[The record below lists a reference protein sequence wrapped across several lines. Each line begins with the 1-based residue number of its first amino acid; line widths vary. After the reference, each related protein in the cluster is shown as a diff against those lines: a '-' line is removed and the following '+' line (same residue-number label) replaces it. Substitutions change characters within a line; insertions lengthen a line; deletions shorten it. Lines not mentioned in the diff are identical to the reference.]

1 MGVQHN
7 FYTQFLSRAAQ
18 SPTRLTEAE
27 LRGAAASQQ
36 EVDEWLQLDRNLKY
50 VLINSCSSHTT
61 IKRQPEVQQAT
72 DGYHQQQR
80 TEQVPNSRY
89 NSTTTSSIQTST
101 ENTAGFSQTTGEQT
115 TAQQQRQQ
123 PQLPSTD
130 SPMATAPTHRHQRP
144 SLPSSKRTLPD
155 EVAEGSSSKQTR
167 RQEAPT
173 GLTRPEATAEPAT
186 SKQRVTAVTV
196 KTNKG
201 QEITAGACK
210 DTNETQMILLEPVI
224 KDTEGLDKQL
234 TTQGMKKEVQ
244 QMKQQNVYTEVH
256 IDTLTPEQRKN
267 IIQSRWVLRNKEKE
281 VRARIVA
288 QTLTTSLQAHQSTA
302 YS

>member
-1 MGVQHN
+1 MKN
-7 FYTQFLSRAAQ
+7 LPKLENRFLPAIWV
-18 SPTRLTEAE
+18 
-27 LRGAAASQQ
+27 GKDAASG
-36 EVDEWLQLDRNLKY
+36 ETLLGIATKVVR
-50 VLINSCSSHTT
+50 SRT

-101 ENTAGFSQTTGEQT
+101 ENNAGFSQTTGEQT

-123 PQLPSTD
+123 PQLPITD
-130 SPMATAPTHRHQRP
+130 SPMATAPTHHHQRP

-186 SKQRVTAVTV
+186 SKQRITAVTV

-210 DTNETQMILLEPVI
+210 DTNE
-224 KDTEGLDKQL
+224 
-234 TTQGMKKEVQ
+234 
-244 QMKQQNVYTEVH
+244 H
-256 IDTLTPEQRKN
+256 R
-267 IIQSRWVLRNKEKE
+267 
-281 VRARIVA
+281 
-288 QTLTTSLQAHQSTA
+288 
-302 YS
+302 